1 MPAWG
6 LAAVGQGS
14 RSRSV
19 RATKGRDEAD
29 DVTLLQTI
37 VGTRGAGRD
46 QLAAVLREGRLLH
59 PDGNPEQSARR
70 HGWSRGQIKRLRA
83 FCQLTRRCLIPPDS
97 AAPAVTS
104 PKDALLQFQDLR
116 PGSRESFA
124 VLYLNA
130 RNQPL
135 GREVVAIGGLN
146 IAQLRPREV
155 FAPAL
160 TLGAAAVVLAHNHP
174 SGDPTPSPEDLAVTR
189 HLLEAGELL
198 GVEVLDHLVLSAD
211 RFRSI
216 REAGGL

>member
-1 MPAWG
+1 VPAWG
-6 LAAVGQGS
+6 LAAVAQGN

-19 RATKGRDEAD
+19 RAGKGRSEAD

-37 VGTRGAGRD
+37 VGARGAGRD

-83 FCQLTRRCLIPPDS
+83 FCQLARRCVIPPDS

-104 PKDALLQFQDLR
+104 PKEALLQFQDLR
-116 PGSRESFA
+116 REPRESFA

-135 GREVVAIGGLN
+135 GREVVAVGGLN

>member
-6 LAAVGQGS
+6 LAAVAQGN

-19 RATKGRDEAD
+19 RAGKGRSEAD

-37 VGTRGAGRD
+37 VGARGAGRD

-83 FCQLTRRCLIPPDS
+83 FCQLARRCVIPPDS

-104 PKDALLQFQDLR
+104 PKEALLQFQDLR
-116 PGSRESFA
+116 REPRESFA

-135 GREVVAIGGLN
+135 GREVVAVGGLN

>member
-6 LAAVGQGS
+6 LAAVAQGN

-19 RATKGRDEAD
+19 RAGKGRSEAD

-37 VGTRGAGRD
+37 VGARGAGRD

-83 FCQLTRRCLIPPDS
+83 FCQLARRCVIPPDS

-104 PKDALLQFQDLR
+104 PKEALLQFQDLR
-116 PGSRESFA
+116 REPRESFA

-135 GREVVAIGGLN
+135 GREVVAVGGLN

-160 TLGAAAVVLAHNHP
+160 TLGRGRGRAGAQP
-174 SGDPTPSPEDLAVTR
+174 SLW
-189 HLLEAGELL
+189 
-198 GVEVLDHLVLSAD
+198 
-211 RFRSI
+211 
-216 REAGGL
+216 